1 MRAQLP
7 DRTLGTLI
15 SGRHIVKAY
24 RKGLVHTCV
33 CGDLVVKIAI
43 QIDDGLFS

>member
-1 MRAQLP
+1 MRTQLP
-7 DRTLGTLI
+7 NRPFRTLI

-43 QIDDGLFS
+43 QTDDGLFS